1 MKNHPYSLAHFAW
14 ITLLCIAT
22 HAPSQLC
29 AQESSLFHNPR
40 GAAQAAPAPPV
51 MQPAAAQQTAM
62 QPKTMQP
69 QQQSGILPQPVIR
82 PPATS
87 GPQLSSSYYYQP
99 PPTKRVLR
107 IHDVVRVRVDEAARM
122 TADGV
127 ASARKNGIYDST
139 LEDWLRFRGL
149 DLKPAPQSD
158 GDLSVTGQTNQT
170 YRASSTLTT
179 RESLVFNIAAEIV
192 DIRPNGNIVLE
203 GHKKIINN
211 DNRWEISIS
220 GVCQASAI
228 GPDNVVL
235 SSDIIGLDIGK
246 REAGQARDGYRRG
259 WFTEFVSRF
268 QPF

>member
-1 MKNHPYSLAHFAW
+1 MKKRTSTLSLIAW
-14 ITLLCIAT
+14 LAMTFCALQ
-22 HAPSQLC
+22 APSQLS

-40 GAAQAAPAPPV
+40 GAAQVAPAPPA
-51 MQPAAAQQTAM
+51 MQPA
-62 QPKTMQP
+62 TMQQP
-69 QQQSGILPQPVIR
+69 QQSGILPQPPIV
-82 PPATS
+82 PPVTS
-87 GPQLSSSYYYQP
+87 GPQMSSSYYYQP
-99 PPTKRVLR
+99 PPTKRILR

-122 TADGV
+122 TADGI
-127 ASARKNGIYDST
+127 ASARKNGIYDSK
-139 LEDWLRFRGL
+139 LEEWLQFRGL
-149 DLKPAPQSD
+149 DIKPAAQPD
-158 GDLSVTGQTNQT
+158 GDLAVKGQTNQT

-211 DNRWEISIS
+211 DNRWEISLS